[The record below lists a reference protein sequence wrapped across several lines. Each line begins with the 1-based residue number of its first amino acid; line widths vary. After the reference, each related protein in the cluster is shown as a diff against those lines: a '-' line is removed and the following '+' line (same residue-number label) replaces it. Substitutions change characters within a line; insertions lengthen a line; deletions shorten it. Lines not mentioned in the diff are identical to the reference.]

1 MTTKLNGSDT
11 QQQASPDAKQEG
23 EFAIQRIY
31 IKDLSFE
38 TPNTPQIFREQW
50 EPAVTVDLNVNTEK
64 LEDTIYEVKLVITV
78 KVLCKEKT
86 AFLAEIHQ
94 AGIFSIKG
102 YPVEYIN
109 RALGSSC
116 PTILFPYAREAISDL
131 VTRGG
136 FPPLYLAPINFDAIY
151 QQQLIKQKQQAEA
164 TTEDSGTTT
173 TRM

>member
-1 MTTKLNGSDT
+1 MTTKLNGSDA
-11 QQQASPDAKQEG
+11 QQQTSPETKQEG
-23 EFAIQRIY
+23 GEFSIQRIY

-64 LEDTIYEVKLVITV
+64 LEDNIYEVKLVVTV

-102 YPVEYIN
+102 FPAEHVN

-151 QQQLIKQKQQAEA
+151 QQQLMKQQQQAA
-164 TTEDSGTTT
+164 ATEDSGTTT